1 MNTTTTTIT
10 NNNNQILIL
19 SLYCVARASL
29 ASANQGN
36 PFISK
41 SDAMR
46 DINMVRVLV
55 REQNYYSV
63 LRV

>member
-1 MNTTTTTIT
+1 MNTSTINT
-10 NNNNQILIL
+10 VSNQFLIL
-19 SLYCVARASL
+19 SLYRVARGSL

-46 DINMVRVLV
+46 DINMVRRLD
-55 REQNYYSV
+55 RECNYYSV
-63 LRV
+63 LRG